1 MQMKKDKMTPAQR
14 EAKRERDRRYR
25 ENKKAK
31 LVGKTK
37 SASLKAKVKLG
48 KESSPEPKLDKRM
61 LTAFALFS
69 AMINVLTKKQ

>member
-1 MQMKKDKMTPAQR
+1 MQMNKDNMTPAQR

-31 LVGKTK
+31 LAGKTK
-37 SASLKAKVKLG
+37 SATLKAKVKLG
-48 KESSPEPKLDKRM
+48 KESSPKPKLDNRI

-69 AMINVLTKKQ
+69 AMINVLTKRQ